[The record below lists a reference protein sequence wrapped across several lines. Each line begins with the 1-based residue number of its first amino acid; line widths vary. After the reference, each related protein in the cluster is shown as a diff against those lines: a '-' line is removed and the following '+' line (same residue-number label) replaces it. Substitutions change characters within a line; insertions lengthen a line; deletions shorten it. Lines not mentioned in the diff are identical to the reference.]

1 MGRDI
6 DFFYCLNLTKLNLKA
21 YSSLFVTIF
30 CFLRAFL
37 SNKKDLNLQSIKN
50 DAIKNNV
57 IVSSSRLPV

>member
-37 SNKKDLNLQSIKN
+37 SNKKDLSLQSIK
-50 DAIKNNV
+50 KMT
-57 IVSSSRLPV
+57 L